1 MEDIVSIILWPTLD
15 KRFIAKKVPIAVS
28 HNDSFLVDTEKLA
41 DCQDLLV
48 MTWVLGRITDL
59 TPFMSQYISKTETEV
74 QNVQRLQS
82 ST

>member
-15 KRFIAKKVPIAVS
+15 KRFIAKKIPIAIS

-41 DCQDLLV
+41 DCQDILSDDMGAWKNNRFDSIHV
-48 MTWVLGRITDL
+48 TV
-59 TPFMSQYISKTETEV
+59 SKTETEV